1 MMKKIIISFA
11 WTLAFAGLQPM
22 CAQSNGSL
30 MGHVADEENQPVPG
44 AMITLVTIES
54 HVAFGGSADPDGR
67 YRINGIAAGSYDV
80 HFKMQGKSE
89 LVKKG
94 VVINPDKISVLDV
107 VLKDSALIG
116 NALIIEDYAVPLIDP
131 DGGTFTTLT
140 AKEMTHL
147 PSAHGGNIKKIVM
160 GMLSDVKSSANG
172 EELYFRGS
180 RAGSV
185 IYYIDG
191 VKVRENVPNIPSSG
205 IATISVYTGGMPAT
219 YGDTTGGV
227 VVINTKSFVQEYYQ
241 KLNAAK
247 KQVTH

>member
-1 MMKKIIISFA
+1 MKKLTRLFLG
-11 WTLAFAGLQPM
+11 TLLLWNSQTIF
-22 CAQSNGSL
+22 AQSNGAL
-30 MGHVADEENQPVPG
+30 MGHVLDEEKQPVPG

-54 HVAFGGSADPDGR
+54 HVAFGGAADPDGR
-67 YRINGIAAGSYDV
+67 YRINGVSAGSYDV

-107 VLKDSALIG
+107 VLKDSSLIG

-131 DGGTFTTLT
+131 DGGTFTTIT

-147 PSAHGGNIKKIVM
+147 PSAHGGNIKKIVL

-185 IYYIDG
+185 LYYIDG

-205 IATISVYTGGMPAT
+205 IASISVYTGGMPAT

-241 KLNAAK
+241 KLNASK
-247 KQVTH
+247 KKVTH